1 MTTPPK
7 PRTIEIRAEPIEL
20 VQLLKFAGLAES
32 GGGAKLAIVNGLV
45 ELNGAVEKQ
54 KGKKVNAGDRVTFNG
69 ETLVVALGTNP
80 KKG

>member
-1 MTTPPK
+1 MTTTPK

-20 VQLLKFAGLAES
+20 VQLLKFAGLSDS

-54 KGKKVNAGDRVTFNG
+54 KGKQVRAGDRVTFNG
-69 ETLVVALGTNP
+69 ETLVVSVAAKP
-80 KKG
+80 RP